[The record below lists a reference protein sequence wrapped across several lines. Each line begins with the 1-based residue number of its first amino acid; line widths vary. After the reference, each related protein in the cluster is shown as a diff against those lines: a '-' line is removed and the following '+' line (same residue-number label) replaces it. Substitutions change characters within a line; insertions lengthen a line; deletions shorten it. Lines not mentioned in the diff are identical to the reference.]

1 MKRQAREIT
10 LQVLFQWEYAPNLDV
25 IKSLSL
31 LNQLSPFPNE
41 SEDYARKLC
50 VGLSEKRQ
58 RIDERIQAA
67 SPNWKL
73 DRLSTVDLNILRLA
87 CFELT
92 ELTNEVPPKV
102 VIDEAIEIAKKY
114 GSAESPS
121 FINGILNEIFQT
133 LT

>member
-10 LQVLFQWEYAPNLDV
+10 LQVLFQWEYTANLDV
-25 IKSLSL
+25 TKSLSL

-41 SEDYARKLC
+41 SEAYARKLC
-50 VGLSEKRQ
+50 VGLSEKKQ
-58 RIDERIQAA
+58 SIDERIQAA

-73 DRLSTVDLNILRLA
+73 DRLSIVDLNILRLA

-114 GSAESPS
+114 SSTESPS